1 MAALPPDRPRLYS
14 RPEVA
19 VFLNSET
26 QVEVVRGAIL
36 PACQGGGF
44 YRKELNV
51 RKLVALSLL
60 VLLTAAACTSP
71 TSSATPRPSQAAKK
85 TTLRLP
91 EAAKI
96 VNTMDPGI
104 SSGGAGLEQ
113 IQNMFEGLAYV
124 DQVSGEIK
132 PGQAEKWTISPDG
145 ITYTFNLRAGL
156 KWSDGQTLKASDFEY
171 AWKRATD
178 PATKSRYA
186 QTLWPVKGAEAF
198 GTGKGTAEGMGV
210 KATDDRTLV
219 VTLERP
225 APFFMHLVA
234 TWTAYPV
241 RKDTIDKN
249 AEKWTL
255 TKDTYISNG
264 HYRLVEW
271 KPEQSMTVEKNP
283 NYWGE
288 NNGPDTIVWTLFD
301 DQAAKSPVAYEAGEL
316 DRAVLVGAD
325 ITRAKADPVLSK
337 EIKKFERQGSQWII
351 LDTTNPPFNN
361 VKVRQALSM
370 ATDAKR
376 LNEVVLK
383 DAYFNAVSI
392 VAPGI
397 PGQKTANALGYD
409 AAKAK
414 QLLSEAGY
422 ADGKNWPAN
431 VKFTFASGSAET
443 KAIAEAIQ
451 GMWKTAL
458 GIDIVLEPMEDKAFD
473 NWRTTRKDQPFH
485 MYVRGWGSDHEDPNN
500 WHNPLFDS
508 KADFFYAHWKNPE
521 FDSLVASGLKENDP
535 AKRKTTYES
544 ADKILN
550 AEAPYITYY
559 HWARFDLIKPYIQ
572 GLNHYR
578 VLGRIQGYLVRVNK

>member
-36 PACQGGGF
+36 PGCQGGGF

-71 TSSATPRPSQAAKK
+71 TSPATPSPSQAAKK

-113 IQNMFEGLAYV
+113 IQNMFEGRAYV

-145 ITYTFNLRAGL
+145 LTYTFNLRAGL

-198 GTGKGTAEGMGV
+198 GTGKATADGMQV
-210 KATDDRTLV
+210 KATDDKTLV
-219 VTLERP
+219 VTLER
-225 APFFMHLVA
+225 
-234 TWTAYPV
+234 
-241 RKDTIDKN
+241 
-249 AEKWTL
+249 
-255 TKDTYISNG
+255 
-264 HYRLVEW
+264 
-271 KPEQSMTVEKNP
+271 
-283 NYWGE
+283 
-288 NNGPDTIVWTLFD
+288 
-301 DQAAKSPVAYEAGEL
+301 
-316 DRAVLVGAD
+316 
-325 ITRAKADPVLSK
+325 
-337 EIKKFERQGSQWII
+337 QGWPWII
-351 LDTTNPPFNN
+351 LDTTKPPLNN

-383 DAYFNAVSI
+383 DAYFNSVSI

-397 PGQKTANALGYD
+397 PGQKKENGLGFD
-409 AAKAK
+409 VAKAK

-422 ADGKNWPAN
+422 PDGKGWPAN
-431 VKFTFASGSAET
+431 VKFTFASGAAET
-443 KAIAEAIQ
+443 KAIAEAVQ
-451 GMWKTAL
+451 GIWKSNL

-473 NWRTTRKDQPFH
+473 NWRTTRKDQPFN
-485 MYVRGWGSDHEDPNN
+485 MYVSGWGSDYEDPNN
-500 WHNPLFDS
+500 WYNLLFDS
-508 KADFFYAHWKNPE
+508 KADFFYAHWKNTE
-521 FDSLVASGLKENDP
+521 FDNLVGQGLKENDV

-544 ADKILN
+544 ADKIIN
-550 AEAPYITYY
+550 TEAPYITVY
-559 HWARFDLIKPYIQ
+559 HWARFDLIKPYIE

-578 VLGRIQGYLVRVNK
+578 VLGRIQGYLVRVKK

>member
-71 TSSATPRPSQAAKK
+71 TSSATPSPSQAAKK

-156 KWSDGQTLKASDFEY
+156 KWSDGQALKASDFEY

-198 GTGKGTAEGMGV
+198 GTGKGTADGMAV
-210 KATDDRTLV
+210 KATDDRTLT

-225 APFFMHLVA
+225 APFFMHLAA
-234 TWTAYPV
+234 TWTAYPI

-249 AEKWTL
+249 GDKWTL

-288 NNGPDTIVWTLFD
+288 NNGPNTIVWTLYD
-301 DQAAKSPVAYEAGEL
+301 DVATKSVIAYEAGEI

-325 ITRAKADPVLSK
+325 ITRAKADATLSK

-351 LDTTNPPFNN
+351 LDTTNAPLNN

-383 DAYFNAVSI
+383 DAYFNSVSI

-397 PGQKTANALGYD
+397 PGQKKENALGYD
-409 AAKAK
+409 VAKAK

-422 ADGKNWPAN
+422 PDGKGWPAN
-431 VKFTFASGSAET
+431 VKFTFASGAAET
-443 KAIAEAIQ
+443 KAIAEAVQ
-451 GMWKTAL
+451 GIWKSNL
-458 GIDIVLEPMEDKAFD
+458 GIDIVLEPMED
-473 NWRTTRKDQPFH
+473 
-485 MYVRGWGSDHEDPNN
+485 
-500 WHNPLFDS
+500 
-508 KADFFYAHWKNPE
+508 
-521 FDSLVASGLKENDP
+521 
-535 AKRKTTYES
+535 
-544 ADKILN
+544 
-550 AEAPYITYY
+550 
-559 HWARFDLIKPYIQ
+559 
-572 GLNHYR
+572 
-578 VLGRIQGYLVRVNK
+578 

>member
-1 MAALPPDRPRLYS
+1 M
-14 RPEVA
+14 
-19 VFLNSET
+19 
-26 QVEVVRGAIL
+26 
-36 PACQGGGF
+36 
-44 YRKELNV
+44 RKIV
-51 RKLVALSLL
+51 TLSLL
-60 VLLTAAACTSP
+60 VVLAIAACTPSSSGTPSP
-71 TSSATPRPSQAAKK
+71 SGATAKK

-113 IQNMFEGLAYV
+113 IQNMFEALAYV
-124 DQVSGEIK
+124 DQVTGEIK

-145 ITYTFNLRAGL
+145 ITYTFNLRSGL
-156 KWSDGQTLKASDFEY
+156 KWSDGQPLKASDFEY

-186 QTLWPVKGAEAF
+186 QTLWPVKGGEAF
-198 GTGKGTAEGMGV
+198 GTGKGTADGMAV

-225 APFFMHLVA
+225 APFFMHLAA
-234 TWTAYPV
+234 TWTAYPI

-249 AEKWTL
+249 GDKWTL
-255 TKDTYISNG
+255 TKDSYITNG

-288 NNGPDTIVWTLFD
+288 NNGPDTIVWTLYD
-301 DQAAKSPVAYEAGEL
+301 DVATKSVIAYEAGEI
-316 DRAVLVGAD
+316 DRAVVVGAD
-325 ITRAKADPVLSK
+325 ITRAKADATLSK

-351 LDTTNPPFNN
+351 LDTTNPPLNN
-361 VKVRQALSM
+361 VKVRQALSL

-376 LNEVVLK
+376 INEVVLK

-397 PGQKTANALGYD
+397 PGQKKENALGYD
-409 AAKAK
+409 VAKAK

-422 ADGKNWPAN
+422 ADGKGWPAN
-431 VKFTFASGSAET
+431 VKFTFASGAAET
-443 KAIAEAIQ
+443 KAVAEAVQ
-451 GMWKTAL
+451 GIWKSNL

-485 MYVRGWGSDHEDPNN
+485 MYVSGWGSDYEDPNN
-500 WHNPLFDS
+500 WYNLLFHS
-508 KADFFYAHWKNPE
+508 KADFFYAHWKNTD
-521 FDSLVASGLKENDP
+521 FDNLVDQGLKENDQT
-535 AKRKTTYES
+535 KRKSIYES
-544 ADKILN
+544 ADKIIN

-559 HWARFDLIKPYIQ
+559 HWARFDLIKPYIE
-572 GLNHYR
+572 GLYHYR
-578 VLGRIQGYLVRVNK
+578 VLGRIQGYLVRVKK